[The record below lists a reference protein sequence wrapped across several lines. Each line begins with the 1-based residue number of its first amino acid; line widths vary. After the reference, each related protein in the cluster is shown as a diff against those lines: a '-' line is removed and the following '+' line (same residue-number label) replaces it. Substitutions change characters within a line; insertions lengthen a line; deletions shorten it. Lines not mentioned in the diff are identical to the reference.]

1 MKLQFKIGALMQHH
15 PDRAWIRSADDG
27 DSGILAR
34 YDGYRA
40 YVYYFKSGR
49 TVCYNRHTLS
59 WYFISL

>member
-1 MKLQFKIGALMQHH
+1 MKQQYDIGALMQHH
-15 PDRAWIRSADDG
+15 PDRPHNDDG
-27 DSGILAR
+27 ESGILAR

-49 TVCYNRHTLS
+49 MVCFNRYALP

>member
-1 MKLQFKIGALMQHH
+1 MKQQYDIGAFMQHH
-15 PDRAWIRSADDG
+15 PDRPYTYDG
-27 DSGILAR
+27 ESGILAR

-49 TVCYNRHTLS
+49 VVCFNRHALS